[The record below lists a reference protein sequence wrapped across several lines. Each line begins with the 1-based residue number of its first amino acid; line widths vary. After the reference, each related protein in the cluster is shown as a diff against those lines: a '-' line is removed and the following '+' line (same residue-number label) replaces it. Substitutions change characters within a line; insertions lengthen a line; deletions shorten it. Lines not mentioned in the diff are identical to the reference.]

1 MKKNSEVSTRFAIW
15 CSGIGVGIVIGIFG
29 NMLLSSLDRLED
41 SIDTPLLP
49 EQSVVTDTGRECT
62 IMREQQFSRIIGIIC
77 EK

>member
-1 MKKNSEVSTRFAIW
+1 MKKHSELKTRITIW
-15 CSGIGVGIVIGIFG
+15 WLGMAMGMIVGIFG
-29 NMLLSSLDRLED
+29 NMLTSSLDRLEA

-62 IMREQQFSRIIGIIC
+62 IMRERQFSRIIGIIC